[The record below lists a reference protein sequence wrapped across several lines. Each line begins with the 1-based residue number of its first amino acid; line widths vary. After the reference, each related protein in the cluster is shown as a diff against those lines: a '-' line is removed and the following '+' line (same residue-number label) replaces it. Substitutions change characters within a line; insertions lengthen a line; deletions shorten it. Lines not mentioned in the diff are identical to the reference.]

1 MQGLRRACPRAGQA
15 RTRRFAQGQ
24 YGREGVAMRDETKRV
39 FAALDGGKTMR
50 TVAEQALVIAAE
62 EGAALR
68 LGHIVDAL
76 PADATG
82 ADHAALA
89 ESVKARLCEELS
101 DVIAAARADGRI
113 PSVEMCV
120 AAGPVKR
127 TLARRLI
134 DPWHPD
140 TVVCGTRGL
149 SRLQYALTGSV
160 STYLKRNLTCP
171 VLVVR

>member
-1 MQGLRRACPRAGQA
+1 
-15 RTRRFAQGQ
+15 
-24 YGREGVAMRDETKRV
+24 MRNGAKRV

-50 TVAEQALVIAAE
+50 TVAERALAIASE

-76 PADATG
+76 PADVTG
-82 ADHAALA
+82 ADHAALS

-127 TLARRLI
+127 TLSRRLI
-134 DPWHPD
+134 GPWRPD

-149 SRLQYALTGSV
+149 SRLQYALVGSV
-160 STYLKRNLTCP
+160 STYLERNLDCRI
-171 VLVVR
+171 LVVR

>member
-1 MQGLRRACPRAGQA
+1 MRN
-15 RTRRFAQGQ
+15 
-24 YGREGVAMRDETKRV
+24 EGKRV

-50 TVAEQALVIAAE
+50 TVAERALAIASE

-127 TLARRLI
+127 TLSRRLI
-134 DPWHPD
+134 GPWRPD

-149 SRLQYALTGSV
+149 SRLQYALVGSV
-160 STYLKRNLTCP
+160 STYLERNLDCRI
-171 VLVVR
+171 LVVR

>member
-1 MQGLRRACPRAGQA
+1 MKEKTKRV
-15 RTRRFAQGQ
+15 FAALDG
-24 YGREGVAMRDETKRV
+24 GKTKRV

-50 TVAEQALVIAAE
+50 MVAEQAQAIAAE

-82 ADHAALA
+82 TDHTALS

-101 DVIAAARADGRI
+101 DVIAAARADRRI
-113 PSVEMCV
+113 PSVEIFV

-127 TLARRLI
+127 TLTRQLI
-134 DPWHPD
+134 DPWRPD
-140 TVVCGTRGL
+140 MVVCGTRGL
-149 SRLQYALTGSV
+149 SKLQYALVGSV
-160 STYLKRNLTCP
+160 STHLERNLTCP
-171 VLVVR
+171 VLVVH

>member
-1 MQGLRRACPRAGQA
+1 
-15 RTRRFAQGQ
+15 
-24 YGREGVAMRDETKRV
+24 MRNEAKRV

-50 TVAEQALVIAAE
+50 TVAERALAIASE

-127 TLARRLI
+127 TLSRRLI
-134 DPWHPD
+134 GPWRPD

-149 SRLQYALTGSV
+149 SRLQYALVGSV
-160 STYLKRNLTCP
+160 STYLERNLDCRI
-171 VLVVR
+171 LVVR

>member
-1 MQGLRRACPRAGQA
+1 
-15 RTRRFAQGQ
+15 
-24 YGREGVAMRDETKRV
+24 MRDDGKRV

-50 TVAEQALVIAAE
+50 TVAEQALAIAAE
-62 EGAALR
+62 KGAALR

-76 PADATG
+76 PSDATG
-82 ADHAALA
+82 TDHAALS

-101 DVIAAARADGRI
+101 DVLASARADGRI
-113 PSVEMCV
+113 PSVELCV

-127 TLARRLI
+127 TLAQRLI

-149 SRLQYALTGSV
+149 SRLQYALVGSTGA
-160 STYLKRNLTCP
+160 YLTRTLNCR
-171 VLVVR
+171 VVVVH

>member
-1 MQGLRRACPRAGQA
+1 MRN
-15 RTRRFAQGQ
+15 
-24 YGREGVAMRDETKRV
+24 EGKRV

-50 TVAEQALVIAAE
+50 TVAERALAIASE

-82 ADHAALA
+82 ADHTALA

-127 TLARRLI
+127 TLSRRLI
-134 DPWHPD
+134 GPWRPD

-149 SRLQYALTGSV
+149 SRLQYALVGSV
-160 STYLKRNLTCP
+160 STYLERNLDCRI
-171 VLVVR
+171 LVVR

>member
-1 MQGLRRACPRAGQA
+1 
-15 RTRRFAQGQ
+15 
-24 YGREGVAMRDETKRV
+24 MRNGGKRV

-50 TVAEQALVIAAE
+50 TVAERALAIASE

-127 TLARRLI
+127 TLSRRLI
-134 DPWHPD
+134 GPWRPD

-149 SRLQYALTGSV
+149 SRLQYALVGSV
-160 STYLKRNLTCP
+160 STYLERNLDCRI
-171 VLVVR
+171 LVVR